1 MISPT
6 MLSESTAT
14 RSSVSPVEV
23 WPELEPV
30 SPAGGREGSPA
41 LGDGE
46 PAPAAGAGA
55 TGSWACDRTDFLGP
69 FINGQPLSQGFDAGP
84 NGSSAPFAHA
94 HECARQRRDVSE
106 RHTVLKRQC
115 AHLLS
120 SSADLRQECTGYVQP
135 KGRLLP
141 SACFSRPFG
150 TGGSGGSGS
159 VVPPLPSS
167 PFKK

>member
-94 HECARQRRDVSE
+94 HECAPASRRV
-106 RHTVLKRQC
+106 RTTHR
-115 AHLLS
+115 A
-120 SSADLRQECTGYVQP
+120 QEAM
-135 KGRLLP
+135 R
-141 SACFSRPFG
+141 
-150 TGGSGGSGS
+150 
-159 VVPPLPSS
+159 SS
-167 PFKK
+167 PFFIGRLATGMYRLCTAEGTALAVGLLQPSLRDWG